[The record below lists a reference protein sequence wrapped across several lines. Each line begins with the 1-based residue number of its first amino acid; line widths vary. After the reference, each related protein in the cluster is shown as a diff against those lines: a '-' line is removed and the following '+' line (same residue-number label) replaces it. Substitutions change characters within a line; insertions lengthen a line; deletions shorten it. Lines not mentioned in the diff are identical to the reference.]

1 MKEENKL
8 QIRVR
13 SKTEQRMM
21 EDIDVKMITEWDV
34 KKIVITSCCL
44 LLLIGIM
51 YYFFA
56 IKESSE
62 VSNKRTELEEV
73 NKIASSLPQKKTVIV
88 ENLVAI
94 KKQQPVVVKAQEVVK
109 LVDNKQNIILE
120 KLNVEVITNNK
131 YVRRGLLARR
141 TINKEP
147 SGVVNLPLVVNKEKA
162 ISVTYFTEI
171 INMQGNSVYHEWVVN
186 NKVIYRKKINVLGDR
201 WRIATRKLF
210 SYKVTGEWQ
219 VRVVNKKGDI
229 LHKIDFLVTK

>member
-1 MKEENKL
+1 MKEEHKL

-34 KKIVITSCCL
+34 KKIVITLCCL

-56 IKESSE
+56 NEESPE
-62 VSNKRTELEEV
+62 IANKRAKLEEV
-73 NKIASSLPQKKTVIV
+73 NKIASSLSQKKTVVV
-88 ENLVAI
+88 EKSVI
-94 KKQQPVVVKAQEVVK
+94 SEKQQPVVEKVQEVVK
-109 LVDNKQNIILE
+109 VVANKQNITVE
-120 KLNVEVITNNK
+120 KLNVEVIKNNK
-131 YVRRGLLARR
+131 YVRRGLLAKRA
-141 TINKEP
+141 INKEP
-147 SGVVNLPLVVNKEKA
+147 SGVINLPLVVNKEKA

-171 INMQGNSVYHEWVVN
+171 VNMQGNSVYHEWVIN
-186 NKVIYRKKINVLGDR
+186 NKVIYRKKVNVLGDR
-201 WRIATRKLF
+201 WRVATRKLF
-210 SYKVTGEWQ
+210 SYSATGEWQ